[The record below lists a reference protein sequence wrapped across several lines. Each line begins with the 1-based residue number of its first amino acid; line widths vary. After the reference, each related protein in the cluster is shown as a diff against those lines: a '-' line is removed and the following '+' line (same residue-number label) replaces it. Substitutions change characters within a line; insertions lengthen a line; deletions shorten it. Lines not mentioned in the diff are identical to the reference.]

1 LVGWSIRKKEKE
13 EIKLGGWW
21 LEGGREGPGIGAGD
35 GEAEDG
41 EGGVAEGGGHV
52 GHGLLLHFCL
62 FSTTTTAG
70 DSGLPLRGL
79 CSRSVCEES
88 SEGGWEAEGRGF
100 YSPRARRQVGLG
112 LVLGSHACACLCL
125 RLRTEPGEGRAPGP
139 LELETCASRPA
150 RQDFSLAVVCLRLQ
164 GGSGGGAIGRCH
176 MRVSVCVSFLWGQ
189 GKGAS

>member
-1 LVGWSIRKKEKE
+1 MARRKTVREESRREVGTLDMAYSSTFVSSQRRRRRAIR
-13 EIKLGGWW
+13 
-21 LEGGREGPGIGAGD
+21 
-35 GEAEDG
+35 
-41 EGGVAEGGGHV
+41 
-52 GHGLLLHFCL
+52 
-62 FSTTTTAG
+62 
-70 DSGLPLRGL
+70 GLPLRGL

-176 MRVSVCVSFLWGQ
+176 MRVSVCVSFLWG
-189 GKGAS
+189 